1 MWLFFFDSFGADG
14 LKSFIIQDDQK
25 VIEKILLGTEQLTG
39 TDNKITLAN
48 IKFSL
53 NACKHLSKNELDNL
67 SDTAR
72 DFFCFV
78 QSFGNKVKLRNLVNL
93 WVVKDRIQDLNSVTC
108 SIFQIYFYD
117 NLFNPDKNSK
127 IQNKTKLNKKTTKI
141 LLNKL
146 FTLDNHKK
154 TEDIINEYS
163 NEHDIT
169 VT

>member
-154 TEDIINEYS
+154 NEDIINEYS